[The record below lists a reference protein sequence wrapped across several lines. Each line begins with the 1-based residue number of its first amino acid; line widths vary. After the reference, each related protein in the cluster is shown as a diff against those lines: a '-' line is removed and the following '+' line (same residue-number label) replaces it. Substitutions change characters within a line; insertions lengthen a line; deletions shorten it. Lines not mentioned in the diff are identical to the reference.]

1 MFNTHPH
8 CQYIRQKPGCST
20 LSKAWPIHESPA
32 IKSART
38 RLHTRSWVGLLTSSF
53 RWEPKAGGVLQN
65 TPRLTGSSRSST
77 RTSLPCHLSTY
88 RRYNLPLPTRLKEIA
103 SF

>member
-8 CQYIRQKPGCST
+8 CKYIRQKPGCST

-32 IKSART
+32 IKSARK
-38 RLHTRSWVGLLTSSF
+38 RIHTRSQVGLLTSSF
-53 RWEPKAGGVLQN
+53 RWEPKAGGILQN

-77 RTSLPCHLSTY
+77 CTSLPCHLSIY
-88 RRYNLPLPTRLKEIA
+88 RKYDLPLPSQLEGTA
-103 SF
+103 SY